1 MTLLSAL
8 VLALTST
15 APAVPAVAIPE
26 PNPSQMSKAEI
37 RAHNAQVGRSHPYF
51 IRCVKAPDTGSLVA
65 RRALCRTNE
74 RWAPYDAAGR
84 EAARTMADD
93 AVARSASSSN

>member
-1 MTLLSAL
+1 MTILSAF
-8 VLALTST
+8 VLALTAA
-15 APAVPAVAIPE
+15 APAVPAADIPE

-37 RAHNAQVGRSHPYF
+37 RAHNAKVGRNHPYF

-65 RRALCRTNE
+65 RRALCRTNA

-84 EAARTMADD
+84 DAARTMADD